1 MNVHRMGATITE
13 HMPAAGKHCIETD
26 ALVAGHMPGPPYAD
40 YPDALLAIPLCSA
53 MAPSAPHG
61 SASAARLA
69 RFLSPT
75 APRCFIP
82 SYLTFALPQQPAG
95 PAAACTVSRQGRHHG
110 PLISQRGRIMALR
123 CALIS
128 GRGGQRRKSEH
139 THVGQA
145 MQLPKAEIS
154 AGPRPIGRSH
164 CDGRVT
170 SHIC

>member
-1 MNVHRMGATITE
+1 M
-13 HMPAAGKHCIETD
+13 
-26 ALVAGHMPGPPYAD
+26 LPGTCLDSPLILRIILTS
-40 YPDALLAIPLCSA
+40 LLAIPLCSA
-53 MAPSAPHG
+53 MAPFAPHG
-61 SASAARLA
+61 SASAAR
-69 RFLSPT
+69 FLSPA

-82 SYLTFALPQQPAG
+82 HTSDLTFDALPQQPAG

-128 GRGGQRRKSEH
+128 GRGGGQRRKSEH

-164 CDGRVT
+164 CAGRVT